1 MKIKMIPL
9 IALGLG
15 ALVAFRP
22 SASVPMPEGGT
33 LGAVELDGF
42 TQSGA
47 EEYGDLAGRA
57 VLIEYFAYW

>member
-1 MKIKMIPL
+1 MKIKTIPL

-22 SASVPMPEGGT
+22 SAPAPMMPDGH
-33 LGAVELDGF
+33 LGEVELEGF
-42 TQSGA
+42 TQTGA
-47 EEYGDLAGRA
+47 TAFEDLVGRA